1 MRRIVYSLACSL
13 DGFIARLDHSIDWLF
28 MDQDYGMNA
37 FFKTIDTVLVGR
49 KTHDF
54 MVSMGQPAFPG
65 MATYVC
71 TRNQNPKQYDN
82 VKYVSGDP
90 VQFTKELKDTSGKN
104 IWLMGGSDLAR
115 SFFEAG
121 MIDEVSLAVHPRL
134 LGKGIPLF
142 AQMRTETPLKL
153 LEEKTYPNGLVQLR
167 YERV

>member
-13 DGFIARLDHSIDWLF
+13 DGFIARLDHSVDWLF

-71 TRNQNPKQYDN
+71 TRNQSPKQYKD
-82 VKYVSGDP
+82 VKYVLDDP
-90 VQFTKELKDTSGKN
+90 VQFAKELRDKPGKN
-104 IWLMGGSDLAR
+104 IWLMGGSDLAK
-115 SFFEAG
+115 SFFEAR
-121 MIDEVSLAVHPRL
+121 MIDEVDVAIHPIL

-142 AQMRTETPLKL
+142 TEMSAEIPLKL
-153 LEEKTYPNGLVQLR
+153 LEEKMHPNGLVQLR
-167 YERV
+167 YECV